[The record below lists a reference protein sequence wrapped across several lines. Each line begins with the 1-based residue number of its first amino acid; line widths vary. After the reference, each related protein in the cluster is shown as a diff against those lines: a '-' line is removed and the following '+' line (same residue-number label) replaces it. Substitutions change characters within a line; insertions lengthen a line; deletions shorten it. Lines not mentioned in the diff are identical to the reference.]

1 MTLPEVIMPY
11 SQASMAMELLA
22 AGEPLVRL
30 AEGDLVV
37 YLNRIDVR
45 TRNAS
50 SQSAGNMLPSC
61 EVIPSQ
67 LSTPTYLMRVRAEY
81 DHHDAAALARRNI
94 SIVEAQRLAM
104 HQAHNQQARIAE
116 LYGFNPAN
124 GEGLINTNGATAVTL
139 PPDSF
144 NNTTARTYDNGQMAF
159 YLASQVLG
167 IKQRSFQLGRGKK
180 IVIIGPQRIMG
191 LFEYNVVQLTE
202 FQRSGAGVTST
213 AGTLKDVMGWSG
225 DELIWGYDDTLIGQ
239 GAGGNDA
246 IIMCM
251 PEVENPQMAK
261 WNTNI
266 FAQLMPGLAA
276 NTMMLCDMAAP
287 REITVPLAGGATDTL
302 SEMRITSGWGVRPE
316 TITII
321 SMPY

>member
-1 MTLPEVIMPY
+1 
-11 SQASMAMELLA
+11 
-22 AGEPLVRL
+22 
-30 AEGDLVV
+30 
-37 YLNRIDVR
+37 
-45 TRNAS
+45 
-50 SQSAGNMLPSC
+50 
-61 EVIPSQ
+61 
-67 LSTPTYLMRVRAEY
+67 
-81 DHHDAAALARRNI
+81 
-94 SIVEAQRLAM
+94 M